1 MTGPQRFDVRE
12 LAQVLA
18 AALLGLDDDAEPPSV
33 VVAQNGREREVTYVD
48 YDPITNRLVLDLGTP
63 TGRRSLVWPAA
74 APWLGDVD
82 PWRIPVDDPRR
93 RVTRPGDL
101 PDRLG

>member
-1 MTGPQRFDVRE
+1 MTGSQRFDARE

-33 VVAQNGREREVTYVD
+33 VVVQNGREREVAYVD
-48 YDPITNRLVLDLGTP
+48 YNPITNRLVLDVGTP
-63 TGRRSLVWPAA
+63 TGRRSLVWPVA
-74 APWLGDVD
+74 APWLD
-82 PWRIPVDDPRR
+82 PWRIPLDDPQR

-101 PDRLG
+101 PDQLG